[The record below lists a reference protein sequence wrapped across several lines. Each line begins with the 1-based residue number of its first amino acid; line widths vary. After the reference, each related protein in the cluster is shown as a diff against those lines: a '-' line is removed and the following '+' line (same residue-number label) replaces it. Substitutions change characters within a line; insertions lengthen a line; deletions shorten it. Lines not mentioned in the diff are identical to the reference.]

1 MKGEPTSTTLRP
13 PPTTSFGGG
22 GPSAF
27 RSARMSRRAAASA
40 AAWRSRD
47 ADVDEAVV
55 TPASSTSRLDI
66 SRVCRVAISRHGTV
80 RDLLLHPDM
89 PLEELYGCLRA
100 IFPHVNT
107 TPIALK
113 NEANTL
119 FPLSLLA
126 HHPSTFSR
134 AKKEAA
140 HVSFELV
147 CLGDPDVS
155 YSELTRPVRVGWHA
169 HGPHEL
175 TQFTLPQLIRAFRA
189 LDRSTFHKT
198 LPSLVPSSSSS
209 APDDENGHA
218 LLSRVFDV
226 FDKERTGVV
235 DVVEFVSGLSV
246 LVPGDRDDKIQ
257 ATFSLYDHA
266 TPGFIGRDD
275 MTTYLTSVYLV
286 VAELNPDVFATNH
299 VDPIQLGHVTAAQC
313 FEDADVNHD
322 GRLSYAEFQ
331 TWYSKT
337 HLHNHQPHARKL
349 KKQQHDIS
357 QRHQP
362 LQ

>member
-1 MKGEPTSTTLRP
+1 MAYGYPAKSCVAQKQSWDYDERGADLDNTPSTADDELW
-13 PPTTSFGGG
+13 
-22 GPSAF
+22 
-27 RSARMSRRAAASA
+27 RRWSERVPFCAHVASG
-40 AAWRSRD
+40 
-47 ADVDEAVV
+47 
-55 TPASSTSRLDI
+55 
-66 SRVCRVAISRHGTV
+66 SRVRGRMALQRRRSISRHGTV

-331 TWYSKT
+331 T
-337 HLHNHQPHARKL
+337 
-349 KKQQHDIS
+349 
-357 QRHQP
+357 
-362 LQ
+362 